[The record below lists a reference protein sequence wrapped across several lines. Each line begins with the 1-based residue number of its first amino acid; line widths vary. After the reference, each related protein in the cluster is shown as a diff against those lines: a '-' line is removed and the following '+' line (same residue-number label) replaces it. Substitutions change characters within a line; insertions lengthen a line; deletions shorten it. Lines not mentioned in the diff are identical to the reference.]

1 LNIDVQYVNGTP
13 VGAPISGVWQ
23 VPDPIKTLVTRV
35 DFDSGVTPLEYTITI
50 DSLTAGT
57 YNTASFSG
65 SIASATYQKNGSPA
79 TLPITVVATDTL
91 KITPNADNG
100 AVTLTGTYV

>member
-1 LNIDVQYVNGTP
+1 VVTEVFDCLSESAQDTLIAAIEPKV
-13 VGAPISGVWQ
+13 
-23 VPDPIKTLVTRV
+23 LVTRV
-35 DFDSGVTPLEYTITI
+35 DFDSGVSPLEYTITI